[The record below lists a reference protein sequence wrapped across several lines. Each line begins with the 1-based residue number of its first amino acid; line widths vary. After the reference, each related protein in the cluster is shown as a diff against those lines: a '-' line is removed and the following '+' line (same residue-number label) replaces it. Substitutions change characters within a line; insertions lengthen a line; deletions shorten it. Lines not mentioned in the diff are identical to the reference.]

1 MLNISERVQFTD
13 IMHAVYNLS
22 GELCVH
28 TISHE
33 MLTRKVNSS
42 FLVRA
47 CYSNFLIIQEFVL
60 AVNKSNN
67 VSC

>member
-42 FLVRA
+42 FLS